1 MSKMI
6 NPNSKKEQSLI
17 FCLPVEGSPYLYK
30 SVDEDD
36 TATIVKTVNEAIE
49 GHFEKLSLNMIKTM
63 AIIIHP
69 MFKMENEKWA
79 FAERLLFNQTAV
91 VYISEEGDRCGNV
104 ATIIKNK
111 RYQVGGCPHLMGHII
126 IRISETEYKKMSDKP
141 LYYWDNEEE
150 SDDEEEEEEE
160 TERKITGDCCLCDG
174 RYTFYGNNAQPLAD
188 GQCCNDC
195 NDRVIN
201 ARLGFKLSEVPATT
215 GFMCIDIR
223 NKNEFYFY
231 GGKFIAHYNEDGYL
245 KTAEYWSKR
254 QDGGYK
260 QNKIPEG
267 AILVHKID
275 DDDGCAYI
283 KLVKNDYV
291 LVGDENI
298 VCDYDRDW
306 FGVE

>member
-1 MSKMI
+1 MI
-6 NPNSKKEQSLI
+6 NPNSKKEQTLM

-36 TATIVKTVNEAIE
+36 TATIVKTVQEAIE
-49 GHFEKLSLNMIKTM
+49 GRFEKLSLNMIKTM
-63 AIIIHP
+63 AIVIHP
-69 MFKMENEKWA
+69 MFKMENHKWG
-79 FAERLLFNQTAV
+79 FAEQLLFNQTAV
-91 VYISEEGDRCGNV
+91 VYISEENDRCSNT

-111 RYQVGGCPHLMGHII
+111 RYQFGGCPHLMGHII
-126 IRISETEYKKMSDKP
+126 IRISETEYKKMCVQP

-150 SDDEEEEEEE
+150 SDEEEESEEEESDEEEERV
-160 TERKITGDCCLCDG
+160 ERKITGDCCLCDG
-174 RYTFYGNNAQPLAD
+174 RYQYYGNNAYPLAE

-195 NDRVIN
+195 NERVID
-201 ARLGFKLSEVPATT
+201 ARLGFKLSDVPTTT
-215 GFMCIDIR
+215 GFMCIDKR
-223 NKNEFYFY
+223 NKNEFIFMN
-231 GGKFIAHYNEDGYL
+231 GKFVAHYNDDGYL
-245 KTAEYWSKR
+245 KSAEFWSREK
-254 QDGGYK
+254 K
-260 QNKIPEG
+260 QKIPEG

-291 LVGDENI
+291 LVGDEAI